1 MCLFEKT
8 SYFCHIL
15 NIQIDHMKKI
25 VVLGCILLALAGCKD
40 KSEEVKVDET
50 KIDTPV
56 DSIADKDTVA
66 VMETEAA
73 PAVEAEAATPE
84 QQATE
89 AKLSEMAKETKPAF
103 KYAAFGSKITADK
116 ALTKEQMTQK
126 YASLK
131 KGDTVNVKFKSKIMS
146 VCKKKGCW
154 MKMDLADNKESFI
167 RFKDYGFFVP
177 LNADNS
183 EAVVSG
189 KAFIDVISI
198 DELKHYAKDG
208 GKPQE
213 EIDKITQP
221 KVTYAFQADGVLIQE

>member
-1 MCLFEKT
+1 M
-8 SYFCHIL
+8 
-15 NIQIDHMKKI
+15 
-25 VVLGCILLALAGCKD
+25 VLGCSLLVLAACK
-40 KSEEVKVDET
+40 KESEEVKVDET
-50 KIDTPV
+50 KVETPV
-56 DSIADKDTVA
+56 DSIAIKDTVA
-66 VMETEAA
+66 AHQIETVPVATEATVVAETKTEPAAKTEAA
-73 PAVEAEAATPE
+73 
-84 QQATE
+84 
-89 AKLSEMAKETKPAF
+89 KPAL

-116 ALTKEQMTQK
+116 ALSKEQMTQK

-131 KGDTVNVKFKSKIMS
+131 KGDTIDVKFKSKIMS

-183 EAVVSG
+183 DAVVSG
-189 KAFIDVISI
+189 KAFLDVISV

-208 GKPQE
+208 GKSQE

-221 KVTYAFQADGVLIQE
+221 KITYAFQADGVLIQE

>member
-1 MCLFEKT
+1 MPVSEIKT
-8 SYFCHIL
+8 YIMK
-15 NIQIDHMKKI
+15 NIMI
-25 VVLGCILLALAGCKD
+25 LGCCLLALASCKQQ
-40 KSEEVKVDET
+40 SEEVKVDET
-50 KIDTPV
+50 KIETPV
-56 DSIADKDTVA
+56 DSIVEKDTVA
-66 VMETEAA
+66 VIET
-73 PAVEAEAATPE
+73 PAEPVAEASPVTP
-84 QQATE
+84 TE
-89 AKLSEMAKETKPAF
+89 PAKPAKPTEVAKEASKPAL

-116 ALTKEQMTQK
+116 ALSKEQMTQK

-131 KGDTVNVKFKSKIMS
+131 KGDTINVKFKSKIMS

-183 EAVVSG
+183 DAVVSG
-189 KAFIDVISI
+189 KAFLDVISV

-208 GKPQE
+208 GKSQE

-221 KVTYAFQADGVLIQE
+221 KITYAFQADGVLIQE

>member
-1 MCLFEKT
+1 MPVSEIKIIT
-8 SYFCHIL
+8 
-15 NIQIDHMKKI
+15 MKKI
-25 VVLGCILLALAGCKD
+25 FVLGFCLLALVSCKE

-56 DSIADKDTVA
+56 DSIVEKDTVA
-66 VMETEAA
+66 VIAPETA
-73 PAVEAEAATPE
+73 PEAATTAQTPE
-84 QQATE
+84 TVKAIKT
-89 AKLSEMAKETKPAF
+89 ETKKTVPAL

-116 ALTKEQMTQK
+116 ALSKEQMTQK

-189 KAFIDVISI
+189 KAFLDVISV

-208 GKPQE
+208 GKSQE

-221 KVTYAFQADGVLIQE
+221 KITYAFQADGVLIQE